1 MRYMVFGWFA
11 LLVGLPGRAQTFAE
25 WFKQNSTRLKYY
37 AQQVEALQL
46 YLGQLEKGYQVS
58 DAGLATIS
66 GCKQGEFDLHQGY
79 YASLGEINPAVGWSD
94 EVTEITALQTA
105 IIQRFTDALT
115 RYRAD
120 GVLSADR
127 LGYMAQ
133 VYSTVL
139 QAGLVDEEALAGVLK
154 AGNWQMTDDQRLGR
168 IRALDAA
175 MKDRYAFTLAF
186 TDRADLLERQQVA
199 EGANIGS
206 VMGLY
211 GVP

>member
-1 MRYMVFGWFA
+1 MRYVVWGWLA
-11 LLVGLPGRAQTFAE
+11 LSAMSPARAQTFAE

-37 AQQVEALQL
+37 SEQIAALQV
-46 YLGQLEKGYQVS
+46 YSGEVEKEYSIS
-58 DAGLATIS
+58 DAGLSSIS
-66 GCKQGEFDLHQGY
+66 ENKQGEFDLHQGY
-79 YASLGEINPAVGWSD
+79 YASLGEINPAVRESD

-127 LGYMAQ
+127 LAYIAE

-139 QAGLVDEEALAGVLK
+139 QAGLADEETLSEVLK

-168 IRALDAA
+168 IRHLEAA

-186 TDRADLLERQQVA
+186 IDRADLLERQQVT
-199 EGANIGS
+199 EGADIGTA
-206 VMGLY
+206 MGLY
-211 GVP
+211 GVR